1 MRPGGTQSI
10 PRPST
15 VRAGDQ
21 PWWLDTPTRVPTF
34 AEMRARIRAFV
45 PSQHPDNAEFSQ
57 QWVAGAR
64 QSAVLVPLVP
74 VDGCASL
81 ILTKRAGHLRNHGGE
96 ISFPGGRV
104 EEGESVTGAALREAE
119 EEIALPAACVD
130 LVGGLDA
137 LTTFVS
143 NSLIVPVVGVVG
155 GFDPAGLRAD
165 PGEVEEVLIVRF
177 EELLRADTYHNEWWP
192 TPRGDI
198 NIHFFHLDSE
208 TIWGATA
215 RILRQ
220 FIEVCLG
227 GAGSPPS

>member
-1 MRPGGTQSI
+1 M
-10 PRPST
+10 
-15 VRAGDQ
+15 AA
-21 PWWLDTPTRVPTF
+21 RV
-34 AEMRARIRAFV
+34 RAFV
-45 PSQHPDNAEFSQ
+45 PSHHPDNVEFSQ

-64 QSAVLVPLVP
+64 RSAVLVALLRDD
-74 VDGCASL
+74 DGGTSL
-81 ILTKRAGHLRNHGGE
+81 ILTKRASHLRNHGGE

-104 EEGESVTGAALREAE
+104 EEGESVTEAALREAE
-119 EEIALPAACVD
+119 EEIALPGTCVD

-198 NIHFFHLDSE
+198 NIHFFHLDAE

-227 GAGSPPS
+227 ASEPPD

>member
-10 PRPST
+10 PRPDD

-21 PWWLDTPTRVPTF
+21 PWWLDASTRVPPLGEIT
-34 AEMRARIRAFV
+34 ARVRAFA
-45 PSQHPDNAEFSQ
+45 PAHHPDNAEFSQ
-57 QWVAGAR
+57 QWVEGAR
-64 QSAVLVPLVP
+64 RSAVLVPLVP
-74 VDGCASL
+74 GDGGPSL

-104 EEGESVTGAALREAE
+104 EEGESVPEAALREAE
-119 EEIALPAACVD
+119 EEIALPNGSVD
-130 LVGGLDA
+130 LIGGLDP

-155 GFDPAGLRAD
+155 GFDPRRLRAD
-165 PGEVEEVLIVRF
+165 PGEVEEVLIVRL

-227 GAGSPPS
+227 PRTS